1 MKVTRLN
8 NAEFVRVSGPDAMEF
23 LQGQLTCDMK
33 KLSTSISLTGAICNL
48 KGRVIANFQIALD
61 GKDILLRTSIGM
73 ADQIIGTLIKY
84 AVFSKVELSKDE
96 RVLCSFGLLGS
107 GSREFLAQHFTDLTK
122 EMANCCSSSEGI
134 CIQLPSEHC
143 RFELW
148 CTDSALKK
156 TLEEK
161 ISAKDITTQWH
172 REDILAGIVH
182 IGCDTSERYTPQLLN
197 YDISGVIDFNKGCYT
212 GQEIVARMY
221 YRGSLKKRL
230 YLLASDFP
238 VEQGAN
244 LLERRDNNVST
255 AEVLSFC
262 NSSLDAPNQSLLLA
276 ILNAE
281 AVDDK
286 AEFVMSNKPDSVLK
300 IQSLSYT

>member
-1 MKVTRLN
+1 
-8 NAEFVRVSGPDAMEF
+8 
-23 LQGQLTCDMK
+23 
-33 KLSTSISLTGAICNL
+33 
-48 KGRVIANFQIALD
+48 
-61 GKDILLRTSIGM
+61 
-73 ADQIIGTLIKY
+73 
-84 AVFSKVELSKDE
+84 
-96 RVLCSFGLLGS
+96 
-107 GSREFLAQHFTDLTK
+107 
-122 EMANCCSSSEGI
+122 
-134 CIQLPSEHC
+134 
-143 RFELW
+143 
-148 CTDSALKK
+148 KK